1 MASFRSG
8 FVGVLGQTNVGKST
22 FLNAV
27 MGTKLLATSPKPQT
41 TRNRVRCVYT
51 TDQAQIVFVD
61 TPGLHH
67 PRNKLG
73 RHVQREALRALR
85 GLDLVVYMIEPWGR
99 VRRPDQLALE
109 RVTSADRPTL
119 LLVNKIDL
127 ARSND
132 LEETLLAYD
141 GLGLFAELVPIS
153 AERRTNL
160 DDALRT
166 IINYLP
172 QREAVFPAEVKTDS
186 AEEFLIGELIRE
198 KVIRHTTQEIPYA
211 TAVRVKWL
219 TTDASGLVDIR
230 AEIVVEKESQK
241 GIIIGAGARMIKQ
254 IGTEAREDIES
265 LLGARV
271 FLDMRVRVEKG
282 WTQDDRAIDELAGDR
297 TAAGG

>member
-166 IINYLP
+166 IITYLP

-219 TTDASGLVDIR
+219 TTDASGLVNIR

>member
-51 TDQAQIVFVD
+51 TDQAQVVFVD

-141 GLGLFAELVPIS
+141 GLGLFAELIPIS

>member
-51 TDQAQIVFVD
+51 TDQAQVVFVD